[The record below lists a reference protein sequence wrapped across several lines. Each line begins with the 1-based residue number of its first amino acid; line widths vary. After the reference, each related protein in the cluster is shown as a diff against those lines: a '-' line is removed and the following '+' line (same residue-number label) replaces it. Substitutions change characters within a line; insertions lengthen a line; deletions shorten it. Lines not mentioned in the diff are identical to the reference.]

1 MTLRTT
7 YSMTAYAQ
15 AATQTELGELSCE
28 LRTVNHRFL
37 EVAPRMPDELRPFE
51 GDLREAIGAKLS
63 RGRG

>member
-37 EVAPRMPDELRPFE
+37 EGRTPHARRTSSV
-51 GDLREAIGAKLS
+51 
-63 RGRG
+63 RGRFARSHRR